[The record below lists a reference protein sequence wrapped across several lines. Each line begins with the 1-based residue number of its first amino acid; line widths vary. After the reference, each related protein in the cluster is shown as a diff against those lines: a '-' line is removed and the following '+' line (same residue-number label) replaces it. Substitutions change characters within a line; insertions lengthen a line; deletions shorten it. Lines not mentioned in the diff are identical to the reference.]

1 MIYQNLGLSIKV
13 DIVVNTQKFISFTQ
27 NVSKICLGL
36 VFYLHKNE
44 KTIEKYNLKK
54 EAEAAVT
61 SSKAYIALLY
71 REVQSAI
78 ENENYDKA
86 QLQKIAPTFYLF
98 PQIQKNYTMQEKQ
111 RLIHL
116 RMTVQKFCQKE
127 FSDNINLHFL
137 NMKMNF

>member
-71 REVQSAI
+71 R
-78 ENENYDKA
+78 
-86 QLQKIAPTFYLF
+86 
-98 PQIQKNYTMQEKQ
+98 
-111 RLIHL
+111 
-116 RMTVQKFCQKE
+116 
-127 FSDNINLHFL
+127 
-137 NMKMNF
+137 